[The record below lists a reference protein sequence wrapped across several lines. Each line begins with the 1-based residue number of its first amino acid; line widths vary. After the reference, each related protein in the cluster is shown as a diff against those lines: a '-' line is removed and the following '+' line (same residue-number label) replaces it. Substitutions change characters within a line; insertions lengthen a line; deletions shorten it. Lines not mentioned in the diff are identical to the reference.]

1 MSNFI
6 YIIGGIKMKWLINGG
21 VHTASYLNIENILDK
36 YISHNDFI
44 MLPNNYGING
54 QIEDYCIKKHISY
67 KMYNLNDDTLP
78 YTRLLINLSD
88 KCLFIFSIVEPPSL
102 NYAYMMALNIKDLDS
117 IVCDFA

>member
-36 YISHNDFI
+36 HINNNDFI

-54 QIEDYCIKKHISY
+54 QVEDYCIKKEITPYILFLIKTSPSRFKPIVKYTLILLNRGKEKPQKDEHIS
-67 KMYNLNDDTLP
+67 
-78 YTRLLINLSD
+78 
-88 KCLFIFSIVEPPSL
+88 
-102 NYAYMMALNIKDLDS
+102 
-117 IVCDFA
+117 